1 MLNALVIL
9 PIASQKLYTYTIPG
23 QFAGKVKIG
32 QRVIV
37 QVRNKFYTGIIA
49 GFSDQQTEYKLKPI
63 VDILDQ
69 QPIIPEIYLKLWQW
83 IAGYYMSTIGE
94 VYTAAMPPSL
104 RLESEN
110 LIYPIES
117 DLKNI
122 LLSDIEKQIYQLITK
137 KPHTISQLQKKL
149 QVKNTLKYV
158 KSLVDKGLVRI
169 DQVIEN
175 PFKPKTQKFIALS
188 PQINSP
194 EKLDQVF
201 NQIARAKKQ
210 TQLLVAYLAEAK
222 PDFKSPHR
230 LVSKSQLLSRVNS
243 PTALQ
248 ALINRDIFV
257 QVEKQV
263 LRLNQNPDQ
272 LKTINPLTPEQK
284 VALDQIKKLFETKN
298 TVLLYGVTASGKTE
312 IYMHLIQQYV
322 EQGKQVLYLLP
333 EIAITTQIVY
343 RLQAVFGD
351 KVGIYHSKLSSNER
365 AEVWQRLAGQ
375 LPDYEPYKIIIGV
388 RSAVFLPFQN
398 LGLIIVD
405 EEHENTYKQF
415 DPAPRYN
422 ARDVAIK
429 LANLLKA
436 KVLLGTATPSIETYW
451 NALNQ
456 KYGLVKLT
464 KRFGDIKLPKILLA
478 DTRQAQKQ
486 RKLYGIFHQKLLEEI
501 KKSLEQK
508 QQVILFRN
516 RRGFA
521 PYLEC
526 QDCGWIPKCKYCDV
540 SLTYHKETNKLV
552 CHYCGYTIEA
562 PRKCENCGSF
572 KLRLKSFGT
581 ERVEEELKVFF
592 PQARI
597 ERLDLDSTRRK
608 NSHQAIIER
617 FENQQI
623 DILVGTQMVTK
634 GLDFENVR
642 LVGILNADS
651 LLNYPDF
658 RSFERSFQLMVQVSG
673 RAGRK
678 NSQGLVIIQTAHP
691 DHPVFHYVIE
701 NDYDSF
707 FKWQIQERKNF
718 DYPPFSRLIKIIIK
732 DKSEALVDTF
742 SALLAD
748 NLRKYLQHRVLGP
761 EYPVVKRVQNW
772 FRKEILIKLEPRIS
786 LSKTKTL
793 IRRVTDNLRQQQDYY
808 KVRVI
813 YDVDPM

>member
-1 MLNALVIL
+1 MRYALVIL
-9 PIASQKLYTYTIPG
+9 PIASQKLYTYTIPEE
-23 QFAGKVKIG
+23 FDDKIKSG

-37 QVRNKFYTGIIA
+37 QVRNRFYTGLVA
-49 GFSDQQTEYKLKPI
+49 GFSAEKPEYQLKPI

-69 QPIIPEIYLKLWQW
+69 EPILPEIYLKLWTW
-83 IAGYYMSTIGE
+83 IADYYMSTIGE
-94 VYTAAMPPSL
+94 VYTAALPPSL

-110 LIYPIES
+110 LIYPIDS

-122 LLSDIEKQIYQLITK
+122 LLSDIEKQIYTLISK
-137 KPHTISQLQKKL
+137 KPYTISQLQKKL
-149 QVKNTLKYV
+149 QLKNTLKYV
-158 KSLVDKGLVRI
+158 KSLVDKGLARI
-169 DQVIEN
+169 DRVIEN
-175 PFKPKTQKFIALS
+175 PFKPKTQKFIALA
-188 PQINSP
+188 PQINSQQQL
-194 EKLDQVF
+194 EQVLDK
-201 NQIARAKKQ
+201 IARAKKQ
-210 TQLLVAYLAEAK
+210 TQLLIAYLAEAK
-222 PDFKSPHR
+222 PDFKSPHK
-230 LVSKSQLLSRVNS
+230 LVSKSLLLSRVNS

-248 ALINRDIFV
+248 ALINRNIFV

-263 LRLNQNPDQ
+263 LRLKGSFDE
-272 LKTINPLTPEQK
+272 LKAINPLTDDQK
-284 VALDQIKKLFETKN
+284 KAFDQINNFFKTKN
-298 TVLLYGVTASGKTE
+298 TVLLHGVTASGKTE
-312 IYMHLIQQYV
+312 IYIHLIKQFV

-365 AEVWQRLAGQ
+365 AEVWQRLSGQ
-375 LPDYEPYKIIIGV
+375 MPDYEPYQIIIGV
-388 RSAVFLPFQN
+388 RSAVFLPFKN

-429 LANLLKA
+429 LANLLNA

-451 NALNQ
+451 NALHK

-464 KRFGDIKLPKILLA
+464 KRFGDIKLPQIVLA

-486 RKLYGIFHQKLLEEI
+486 HKLYGIFHHKLLEEI

-562 PRKCENCGSF
+562 PRRCENCGSF

-608 NSHQAIIER
+608 NSHSAIIER

-678 NSQGLVIIQTAHP
+678 NARGLVIIQTGHP
-691 DHPVFHYVIE
+691 EHPVFHYVIE
-701 NDYDSF
+701 NDYENF
-707 FKWQIQERKNF
+707 FNWQIKERKNF
-718 DYPPFSRLIKIIIK
+718 DYPPFSRLIKITVK

-742 SALLAD
+742 STLLAD

-772 FRKEILIKLEPRIS
+772 FRKEILIKLEPKIS
-786 LSKTKTL
+786 LSKTKKL
-793 IRRVTDNLRQQQDYY
+793 IRQVTDTLKQQQDYY
-808 KVRVI
+808 KIRVI